1 MKVIGII
8 FARGNSKGIKNKNL
22 LKFKK
27 TTLLGNAIK
36 QAYASRYI
44 SRVIVS
50 TENKKIAKEALKN
63 KAEVPFKRP
72 KTLASDSSPEI
83 KSWRH
88 ATKILNKDKNI
99 DYIASIPTTAP
110 LRSIADI
117 NKCISFA
124 IKKKLDIVFSA
135 TRSSKNPYFNIFTEK
150 NRKLSLVCKNKKF
163 IIRRQD
169 APKCFDLTTACYVFK
184 PGYIMKRK
192 NIFSGKTGFV
202 LIPKKRAIDIDDKLD
217 YKIANFLSIKN
228 D

>member
-8 FARGNSKGIKNKNL
+8 FARGNSKGLKNKNL

-36 QAYASRYI
+36 QAFASKYI
-44 SRVIVS
+44 NKVVVS
-50 TENKKIAKEALKN
+50 TDSIKITKEALKN

-72 KTLASDSSPEI
+72 NTLASDSSPEI

-88 ATKILNKDKNI
+88 AIKILNKNKDI

-110 LRSIADI
+110 LRSISDI
-117 NKCISFA
+117 NKCINFA
-124 IKKKLDIVFSA
+124 IKKKLDIVFSV
-135 TRSSKNPYFNIFTEK
+135 TKSSKNPYFNILTK
-150 NRKLSLVCKNKKF
+150 KNKKLNIASKNKNF
-163 IIRRQD
+163 FFRRQE
-169 APKCFDLTTACYVFK
+169 APQCYDLTTVCYVFK
-184 PGYIMKRK
+184 PNYIMKTK

-202 LIPKKRAIDIDDKLD
+202 LIPKKRSMDIDDKLD
-217 YKIANFLSIKN
+217 YKIASFLSIKN